1 MARTSKGRDV
11 WRKRQQLF
19 AERDG
24 FYINHIIIIKP
35 FQRMCFCFPRPHRI
49 AWLGGDLSVVF
60 ATNSGQLILACQVFQ
75 EAVLYASD
83 LSTSN
88 PSQQSPW
95 REIGHSGTP
104 LVCLAK
110 HEARQILPKAR
121 PDKTS
126 PRSTRLSGLRTCLH
140 QWKSL
145 PKDPNPQLTSVAEVC
160 QFFESKLGTC
170 AKRYWLLIS
179 SQIVPRC
186 YSFPW
191 HQPPLMQVMQLSD
204 KPSIALKW
212 HTISWRSEPE

>member
-1 MARTSKGRDV
+1 
-11 WRKRQQLF
+11 
-19 AERDG
+19 
-24 FYINHIIIIKP
+24 
-35 FQRMCFCFPRPHRI
+35 MCFCFPRPHRI
-49 AWLGGDLSVVF
+49 AWLEGDLGVVF

-75 EAVLYASD
+75 EAVLYAYD

-95 REIGHSGTP
+95 GEIGNSWIP

-126 PRSTRLSGLRTCLH
+126 PRTQGSGLRTCLH
-140 QWKSL
+140 RCLLVKIIAKRPQSTAYECCRSL
-145 PKDPNPQLTSVAEVC
+145 AVLWE
-160 QFFESKLGTC
+160 LGTC
-170 AKRYWLLIS
+170 AKRHWLLIS
-179 SQIVPRC
+179 SQIVTQW
-186 YSFPW
+186 YGFPW